1 MGVLGHGFRCRLG
14 LTPDRFGRQ
23 VLEFAALPGLAI
35 ASALAAFLFIWGEWI
50 PRHAVP
56 PLGPHFG
63 RFVTVAP
70 IACLVWV
77 LCFTYA
83 IGAPQH
89 RRAAA
94 ALAVGSIGAAVVV
107 GKLVGLSPNI
117 AQMGILIGLGLP
129 GVLASTD
136 RPSSRQVA
144 GSLGAGLIAFGVLW
158 WLGVTPGSRFV
169 SFYWYGNWA
178 FTRDLVLVAL
188 ATFVGAVGLAAS
200 GRRVLAWAVVLLAS
214 PFVLSPVHV
223 IKSFRSSWMPHWV
236 TTRAWF
242 TVLITACGLP
252 GLVVLWLLDQH
263 GSVRDVRTGESTATL
278 LGLAPIRSTGR
289 SRPPK
294 RWSLGNS
301 ADSRAGLWSYRP
313 VESSYRAR
321 SANRSSSQL
330 RGHPL

>member
-35 ASALAAFLFIWGEWI
+35 ASTLAAFLFIWGEWI

-236 TTRAWF
+236 TTQS
-242 TVLITACGLP
+242 
-252 GLVVLWLLDQH
+252 VVH
-263 GSVRDVRTGESTATL
+263 GSDH
-278 LGLAPIRSTGR
+278 GLRAPGTCCPLAS
-289 SRPPK
+289 
-294 RWSLGNS
+294 
-301 ADSRAGLWSYRP
+301 
-313 VESSYRAR
+313 R
-321 SANRSSSQL
+321 SARFRPGRQNRRIHGNVARVGTNPEYWAIPATEAMVVGEFS
-330 RGHPL
+330 